1 MSFII
6 CDTNVFIHA
15 FNGDQH
21 TIAELAKIGP
31 GNTMMPSIT
40 AMELLR
46 GMRNREELDR
56 MVKRIK
62 VFNILHFNENISRRS
77 VELIKSF
84 KLSHDMKIA
93 DGIIAALAIEYDL
106 PLFTYNIKD
115 FRFIPDLQIYQPS
128 IR

>member
-1 MSFII
+1 MNPII
-6 CDTNVFIHA
+6 CDTNIFIYA
-15 FNGDQH
+15 FNGNKR
-21 TIAELAKIGP
+21 TIAELAEIGA

-62 VFNILHFNENISRRS
+62 MFNILHFNENVSRRS
-77 VELIKSF
+77 VELIKLF
-84 KLSHDMKIA
+84 KLSHDQKMP

-106 PLFTYNIKD
+106 PVFTYNVKD
-115 FRFIPDLQIYQPS
+115 FRFIPGLQLHQPT
-128 IR
+128 I